1 MLRQV
6 LEALAPRNASP
17 SYLPLPPS
25 HTISSQDQVVLR
37 FKDCIDD
44 FKQIMP
50 LVEELANPA
59 LKMRHWVEIFQV
71 GSVGRVWMCLLLRCE
86 DCVARHLIYARTW
99 QIVKE
104 CRSTIQ

>member
-1 MLRQV
+1 MHPAQ
-6 LEALAPRNASP
+6 PPTSSSP
-17 SYLPLPPS
+17 PPS
-25 HTISSQDQVVLR
+25 SSPPQDQVVLR

-71 GSVGRVWMCLLLRCE
+71 
-86 DCVARHLIYARTW
+86 
-99 QIVKE
+99 
-104 CRSTIQ
+104 